1 MKRREFITLVGGAA
15 AAWPLAAHAQQPAP
29 VIGYLGATSRD
40 KDSRALDALRHGLK
54 DTGFVEGQNVVI
66 EYRWAEG
73 RYDRLP
79 ALASDLVRHGVAVIF
94 APASTPAA
102 LAAKAAA
109 TMTPI
114 VFTVGSDPVA
124 VGLVASLARPG
135 GNVTG
140 VSRLVNLLSG
150 KRLELL
156 TALLPNA
163 KKIVILM
170 NPQSTNAWPDLQ
182 ETETAARALGLQF
195 VVLNA
200 SSEREIDAA
209 FASLPQH
216 QGAALF
222 VIADGFF
229 RNQQQQIIEQAARN
243 SMPASYPWPEFA
255 DAGGLMSYGGD
266 DAGSLYLGG
275 VYVGRILK
283 GEKPANL
290 PVVLSTKL
298 ELVLNLK
305 TAKTLGIEVP
315 PTLLARADRVVE

>member
-1 MKRREFITLVGGAA
+1 MLRRNFIQL
-15 AAWPLAAHAQQPAP
+15 LAAMAASSPLSARAQQPAL

-40 KDSRALDALRHGLK
+40 KDSLALDALRQGLK
-54 DTGFVEGQNVVI
+54 ETGFVEGQNVAI

-73 RYDRLP
+73 QHDRLP
-79 ALASDLVRHGVAVIF
+79 ALASDLVRRGVAVIF

-109 TMTPI
+109 TTTPI

-124 VGLVASLARPG
+124 EGLVASLARPG

-140 VSRLVNLLSG
+140 VSSLINLLSG
-150 KRLELL
+150 KRLEVL
-156 TALLPNA
+156 TALLPHA
-163 KKIVILM
+163 KKVAMLM
-170 NPQSTNAWPDLQ
+170 NPRSTNAWPDLR
-182 ETETAARALGLQF
+182 ETETAAGALGLQF

-209 FASLPQH
+209 FASLTQH
-216 QGAALF
+216 QATALF

-229 RNQQQQIIEQAARN
+229 RNQRQQIIEQAARH

-255 DAGGLMSYGGD
+255 DGGGLMSYGGNNAD
-266 DAGSLYLGG
+266 TLRLGG
-275 VYVGRILK
+275 IYVGRILK
-283 GEKPANL
+283 GEKPADL
-290 PVVLSTKL
+290 PVVQSTKL

-305 TAKTLGIEVP
+305 TAKTLGIEIP